1 MEREFIKTQDYID
14 ISYMID
20 HIDDYELRVEMI
32 EKLGYLV
39 TSLKTENNSVKV
51 ISKHGKKIKM
61 QITPKIGLIGIA
73 RFVIMSTTP
82 T

>member
-1 MEREFIKTQDYID
+1 MGRKFIKTQDYID

-73 RFVIMSTTP
+73 RFVII
-82 T
+82 

>member
-39 TSLKTENNSVKV
+39 TSIKTENNSVKV

-73 RFVIMSTTP
+73 RFVII
-82 T
+82 

>member
-32 EKLGYLV
+32 EKLGYFV
-39 TSLKTENNSVKV
+39 TSLKTENDEVKV
-51 ISKHGKKIKM
+51 ISKHGKKLKM
-61 QITPKIGLIGIA
+61 QITPKIGLFEIA
-73 RFVIMSTTP
+73 RFVII
-82 T
+82 